1 MTVTRILI
9 GGDGMN
15 QNITSD
21 AEQKTRMVTIA
32 DVQKE
37 YLPGSYKKIKSF
49 CLTYLSFMKIGRTY
63 YFNRTELE
71 KIISKSK
78 QLEYELK
85 Y

>member
-1 MTVTRILI
+1 
-9 GGDGMN
+9 MN

-21 AEQKTRMVTIA
+21 ADQKAKMVTIA
-32 DVQKE
+32 EVQKE

-71 KIISKSK
+71 KLINMNK

>member
-1 MTVTRILI
+1 
-9 GGDGMN
+9 MN
-15 QNITSD
+15 QNISRD
-21 AEQKTRMVTIA
+21 ADQKAKMVTIA

-71 KIISKSK
+71 KLINKNK